1 MKKYGILLWSVT
13 LVSLWGCAVD
23 QPALTADAQAPMEK
37 EIKYVALTF
46 DDGPRRS
53 TTTELLDG
61 LRERGACA
69 TFFLVG
75 EQIEGNEDLLKRM
88 AAEGHQVGNHT
99 WDHTRLKGSSAEKV
113 AAEVEKTDKKLRE
126 ILGEGE
132 YWLRPPYGQLD
143 EAQKTW
149 IPVPMVQ
156 WSVDSRDWESKNTEK
171 IVAKVLKEVKP
182 NSIILLHDIYPT
194 SVEAALQIV
203 DALQA
208 EGYWFVTVR
217 ELLALNGIQP
227 QAGVL
232 YRSGDIAA

>member
-13 LVSLWGCAVD
+13 LMSLWGCAVD

-46 DDGPRRS
+46 DDGPRCS

-75 EQIEGNEDLLKRM
+75 EQIEGNENLLKRM

-113 AAEVEKTDKKLRE
+113 TAEVEKTDKKLRE
-126 ILGEGE
+126 VLGEGE

-143 EAQKTW
+143 EAQKAW

-194 SVEAALQIV
+194 SVEAALRIV

-232 YRSGDIAA
+232 YRSGDTAA

>member
-13 LVSLWGCAVD
+13 LMTLWGCAVD
-23 QPALTADAQAPMEK
+23 QPALTADAQAPMEE

-99 WDHTRLKGSSAEKV
+99 WDHTRLKGSFAEKV

-126 ILGEGE
+126 VLGEGE

-143 EAQKTW
+143 EAQKAW

-156 WSVDSRDWESKNTEK
+156 WSVDSRDWESKNMEK

-194 SVEAALQIV
+194 SVEAALRIV

-227 QAGVL
+227 QVGVL